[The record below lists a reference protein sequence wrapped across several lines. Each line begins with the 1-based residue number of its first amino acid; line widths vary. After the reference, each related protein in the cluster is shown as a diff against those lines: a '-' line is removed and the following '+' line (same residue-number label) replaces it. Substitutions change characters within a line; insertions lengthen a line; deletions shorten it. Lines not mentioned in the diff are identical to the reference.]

1 MHNILLDT
9 CAMIWI
15 VDDDWLE
22 PTAMQELEL
31 ACGNGEQILVSPIS
45 ALEMGN
51 LIAKGRYETKMNG
64 RAWFRMAMSHEP
76 LAYAELLPGVMLD
89 STSLP
94 GNPPRD
100 PADRII
106 IATAR
111 EYGYRVMTRDSKIL
125 NYAEQG
131 HVSVIPC

>member
-1 MHNILLDT
+1 MRNILLDT

-15 VDDDWLE
+15 VDDERLDPE
-22 PTAMQELEL
+22 ATQELER
-31 ACGNGEQILVSPIS
+31 AYDRGEQVLVSPIS
-45 ALEMGN
+45 ALEMGT

-76 LAYAELLPGVMLD
+76 LALADLPPDIMID

-111 EYGYRVMTRDSKIL
+111 EHGYRVMTRDRKIL
-125 NYAEQG
+125 DYAEQG
-131 HVSVIPC
+131 HVQAIPC